1 MQHQDQPVRPRIA
14 PQLDRQQR
22 QAQHDQQPP
31 LPGTQVE
38 HQHADQED
46 QAEGGPEQHVRQHAE
61 VDQRRDREDR
71 ERFERQE
78 QPKAM
83 LDQVAQP

>member
-1 MQHQDQPVRPRIA
+1 MPTRRIRLKVA
-14 PQLDRQQR
+14 PSSN
-22 QAQHDQQPP
+22 
-31 LPGTQVE
+31 
-38 HQHADQED
+38 
-46 QAEGGPEQHVRQHAE
+46 VRQHAE
-61 VDQRRDREDR
+61 IDQRRDREDR